1 MEQPRYTEQ
10 DSHFRKLRKPH
21 GFVITVFA
29 TAMLQG
35 NDDRSFQLP
44 IWNMLL
50 LISTI
55 CWQQP
60 PMWSSKCTHWCISFF
75 FLNHHFMAKPRD
87 WQAVKNQ
94 RKHISSDAVLRHSKA
109 RRICHEI
116 RDHKCK
122 SFLHVCTC
130 TDIFD
135 SDHDVSVV
143 PRLSG
148 SPEKNWQLFLWSKP
162 PLSWAQLTLEPLLG
176 EFLRFVIVTQ
186 RDESRFLSSQLIKFL
201 LLQIIYHTPTA
212 PRLVYYPQSP
222 EASKPILIKSV

>member
-1 MEQPRYTEQ
+1 MALLSPFLPLPCCR
-10 DSHFRKLRKPH
+10 
-21 GFVITVFA
+21 
-29 TAMLQG
+29 AMMIAPS
-35 NDDRSFQLP
+35 SFQ
-44 IWNMLL
+44 
-50 LISTI
+50 SGI
-55 CWQQP
+55 CFCLSQLSADSNFQCNHLNVHTGA
-60 PMWSSKCTHWCISFF
+60 SHFF

-87 WQAVKNQ
+87 WQAVKKQ

-122 SFLHVCTC
+122 SLLHIHTC

-148 SPEKNWQLFLWSKP
+148 SPEKNWQLFPWSKP
-162 PLSWAQLTLEPLLG
+162 PLSWAQLTLELLLG
-176 EFLRFVIVTQ
+176 DFLRFVIVTQ

-212 PRLVYYPQSP
+212 PRLVYYPQPP
-222 EASKPILIKSV
+222 EASKPILVKSV